1 MDQQTASLSP
11 LDAAL
16 ADATARYRAR
26 NPASERLLAE
36 AADVLPAG
44 NTRSVLF
51 YSPFP
56 LSMARGE
63 GCHLWDADGH
73 RYLDALGEFTAG
85 IYGHSHPVI
94 QQAIISAL
102 KDGLNLSSHTAREAA
117 LAHEIQRRFT
127 GLELLRFT
135 NSGTEANLMALAV
148 ALVHTGRRK
157 VLVFDGAYH
166 GGVLSFGG
174 GKSPVNVPHDF
185 VVAPYNNLDTVQTLV
200 QTHGA
205 ELAAILV
212 EPMLGAGGCIPA
224 EPAFLHGLRALAD
237 ECGALLILDEVMTS
251 RLSSGGRQ
259 ALLGLKPDLTTL
271 GKYFGGGLSFGA
283 FGGRADVMA
292 RFDPRR
298 PDALAHAGTFNNNVL
313 TMAAGLAG
321 LTQVLTP
328 AALDTLNQRGE
339 RLRERLNAVFT
350 QHAVGLQF
358 TGLGSVMQ
366 LHATARPLRNTA
378 DMAGA
383 DDRVKALLF
392 FDLLERGVFLARRGL
407 VALSLPFGDAEAD
420 TFVSAL
426 DAVVQARQPLLPART
441 PSP

>member
-1 MDQQTASLSP
+1 MNDRTTSLP
-11 LDAAL
+11 DLDAAL
-16 ADATARYRAR
+16 AEATARYRAR
-26 NPASERLLAE
+26 NPVSERLLHE
-36 AADVLPAG
+36 ATDVLPAG

-51 YSPFP
+51 YAPFP
-56 LSMARGE
+56 LTMARGE

-85 IYGHSHPVI
+85 LYGHSNPVI
-94 QQAIISAL
+94 RQAIITAL
-102 KDGLNLSSHTAREAA
+102 QEGLNLSSHTLHEAA
-117 LAHEIQRRFT
+117 LAHEIQRRFP
-127 GLELLRFT
+127 GMELMRFT
-135 NSGTEANLMALAV
+135 NSGTEANLMALA
-148 ALVHTGRRK
+148 AATVHTGRRK
-157 VLVFDGAYH
+157 VLVFEGAYH

-174 GKSPVNVPHDF
+174 GGSPVNVPHDF
-185 VVAPYNNLDTVQTLV
+185 VVAQYNDAEGVQALL

-205 ELAAILV
+205 DLAAILV

-224 EPAFLHGLRALAD
+224 EPKFLHGLRALAD
-237 ECGALLILDEVMTS
+237 DCGALLIVDEVMTS

-259 ALLGLKPDLTTL
+259 SLLGLKPDLTTL

-283 FGGRADVMA
+283 FGGRADVMS

-298 PDALAHAGTFNNNVL
+298 PDALGHAGTFNNNTL

-328 AALDTLNQRGE
+328 EALNALNQRGE

-366 LHATARPLRNTA
+366 LHTTDRPLRRPA
-378 DMAGA
+378 DLAGA

-392 FDLLERGVFLARRGL
+392 FDLLERGIFLARRGL
-407 VALSLPFGDAEAD
+407 VALSLPFGDAQAD
-420 TFVSAL
+420 EFVAAL
-426 DAVVQARQPLLPART
+426 DAVVAAHHALLPAAA
-441 PSP
+441 

>member
-1 MDQQTASLSP
+1 MTQQATP
-11 LDAAL
+11 LTELDPAL
-16 ADATARYRAR
+16 AETTARYRAR
-26 NPASERLLAE
+26 NPGSERLLLE

-51 YSPFP
+51 YTPFP
-56 LSMARGE
+56 LYMARGE
-63 GCHLWDADGH
+63 GCRLWDADGH
-73 RYLDALGEFTAG
+73 RYLNALGEFTAG
-85 IYGHSHPVI
+85 IYGHSNPVI
-94 QQAIISAL
+94 RQAIIDAL
-102 KDGLNLSSHTAREAA
+102 HDGLSLSSHTAREAA
-117 LAHEIQRRFT
+117 LAHEIQRRFP
-127 GLELLRFT
+127 GMALLRFT

-148 ALVHTGRRK
+148 ATAHTGRRK

-166 GGVLSFGG
+166 GGVLAFGG
-174 GKSPVNVPHDF
+174 GGSPVNVPHDF
-185 VVAPYNNLDTVQTLV
+185 VVARYNDLDAVRALV
-200 QTHGA
+200 QVHGPQ
-205 ELAAILV
+205 LAAILV

-251 RLSSGGRQ
+251 RLSGGGRQ

-283 FGGRADVMA
+283 FGGRADVMS

-298 PDALAHAGTFNNNVL
+298 ADALAHAGTFNNNTL

-328 AALDTLNQRGE
+328 AALDALNRRGE
-339 RLRERLNAVFT
+339 RLRERLNGVFKH
-350 QHAVGLQF
+350 HAVGLQF

-366 LHATARPLRNTA
+366 LHATDRPLRSAA

-383 DDRVKALLF
+383 DERIKALLF
-392 FDLLERGVFLARRGL
+392 FDLLERGIFLARRGL

-420 TFVSAL
+420 EFVAAL
-426 DAVVQARQPLLPART
+426 DAVVTTRRPLLPVAG
-441 PSP
+441 